1 LSRDT
6 VKLVVLG
13 STGSVG
19 VNTLDVAA
27 RFPDRFEVLALAAGW
42 NVDLLIKQAEQFRP
56 RKLAVFSETEADA
69 LRKKIG
75 SGSDV
80 EIVCGPDGY
89 IDVATLL
96 DADCIVSAMV
106 GAAGLRPTWA
116 AVRAGKRVALAN
128 KETLVMAGE
137 MIMAEAKRSGAEILP
152 VDSEHSAIFQVLC
165 GQDIYSV
172 RRLIITASGGPFLN
186 MDAESLSRV
195 TAAEALNHPK
205 WDMGAKISI
214 DSATLMNKGLEA
226 IEARWLFG
234 LDWDRIDIHI
244 HSQAIVHSLVEFVD
258 GSVLAQLGLPD
269 MRVPI
274 AYALSYPARLPMDI
288 PGLNL
293 FDSEPL
299 TFHQPDMDR
308 FPCLALALEAG
319 RQGGTAPAVLN
330 AANEIAVEAF
340 LNGRISFPSIADT
353 VRGTLDRL
361 SSEPLRDLD
370 TVFTADEKARAAARD
385 IIGGI

>member
-80 EIVCGPDGY
+80 EIVYGPDGY

-340 LNGRISFPSIADT
+340 LNGRISFPGIADT

>member
-1 LSRDT
+1 
-6 VKLVVLG
+6 
-13 STGSVG
+13 
-19 VNTLDVAA
+19 
-27 RFPDRFEVLALAAGW
+27 VLALAAGW

-80 EIVCGPDGY
+80 EIVYGPDGY

-195 TAAEALNHPK
+195 TAVEALNHPK

-269 MRVPI
+269 MRV
-274 AYALSYPARLPMDI
+274 AYCVRAQLSGPAAH
-288 PGLNL
+288 GY
-293 FDSEPL
+293 SG
-299 TFHQPDMDR
+299 
-308 FPCLALALEAG
+308 A
-319 RQGGTAPAVLN
+319 
-330 AANEIAVEAF
+330 
-340 LNGRISFPSIADT
+340 
-353 VRGTLDRL
+353 
-361 SSEPLRDLD
+361 
-370 TVFTADEKARAAARD
+370 
-385 IIGGI
+385 

>member
-80 EIVCGPDGY
+80 EIVYGPDGY

-195 TAAEALNHPK
+195 TAVEALNHPK

-340 LNGRISFPSIADT
+340 LNGRISFPGIADT